1 MTDKRIAISLDN
13 ETLEK
18 LENASKQFNMTKSMF
33 IRLVLESVLT
43 LNFEDSLAVFLAGIV
58 K

>member
-13 ETLEK
+13 ETLGK

-43 LNFEDSLAVFLAGIV
+43 CNCEDSLAVFLAGIV